1 MIVGYARNPE
11 PDDVVEHPLDD
22 VDWDL
27 PYVNLCDYEVYKS
40 YLDKYEDPIRHFE
53 KDSTRFYIHPDFPGI
68 IKNNSR
74 WIEDTPLDDYDDDVS
89 WEEIVED
96 IKYSA
101 YWDLDKYEESM
112 RERL

>member
-27 PYVNLCDYEVYKS
+27 PYVNLCDYEVYKE
-40 YLDKYEDPIRHFE
+40 YLDKYVDPIRHFE
-53 KDSTRFYIHPDFPGI
+53 KDSTRFYIHPDFPRVV
-68 IKNNSR
+68 KHSSR

-89 WEEIVED
+89 WEKIVEE

-101 YWDLDKYEESM
+101 YWDFDKWREE
-112 RERL
+112 EIGL